1 MKRMTLLLLTLVSL
15 YSQFAFGAWV
25 VVKGEANIVNGNIPK
40 AREDA
45 IHQALTYATLNSG
58 ANFTS
63 TKQVKNGQLVED
75 SFSIQNQSE
84 AAKVELVNELIEDD
98 KLTVMIRVDIVSS
111 DANEMQC
118 DSQSLKAAILVPQS
132 LIKDRTQL
140 RYGNI
145 GFFEK
150 ALSQRIGDTITQSS
164 QTSFPHIHANERLD
178 IEQALVDI
186 RGYRLPSWL
195 SEITD
200 SQYVLLPEIIDIST
214 DPAESHML
222 GLWSSDPNRQFQI
235 RLSLY
240 HGISGEQIWS
250 ETYNSS
256 APWEFDRQETVPSNH
271 QRFWKSTYGKSID
284 KLLAQ
289 AIQDIDTSLS
299 CRPILGQVVAKQH
312 DRLIINLGRRHGIRV
327 GDSFQLILQQNFP
340 DRFDKMRAVAGKS
353 RATVKIDQVT
363 EDTATAVLIGQKAS
377 FNVQIN
383 DIAIKM

>member
-1 MKRMTLLLLTLVSL
+1 MKRISLLLLTLVSL
-15 YSQFAFGAWV
+15 YSQVALGAWV
-25 VVKGEANIVNGNIPK
+25 VVKGEANIINGNVPK

-75 SFSIQNQSE
+75 SFSIQNSSE
-84 AAKVELVNELIEDD
+84 AAKVELVNELIEGN
-98 KLTVMIRVDIVSS
+98 KLTVMVRVDVISS
-111 DANEMQC
+111 GANEMQC
-118 DSQSLKAAILVPQS
+118 DSQSLKAAILIPQS
-132 LIKDRTQL
+132 LIKDRAQL

-150 ALSQRIGDTITQSS
+150 ALSQRIGDTLTQNS

-178 IEQALVDI
+178 IDQALVDI

-222 GLWSSDPNRQFQI
+222 GLWSSDPQRQFQI

-240 HGISGEQIWS
+240 HGISGEKIWS
-250 ETYNSS
+250 ESYNSS

-271 QRFWKSTYGKSID
+271 QRFWKSTYGKTID
-284 KLLAQ
+284 KVLAQ
-289 AIQDIDTSLS
+289 AIEDIDTSLS

-312 DRLIINLGRRHGIRV
+312 DRLIINLGRRHGIHV

>member
-1 MKRMTLLLLTLVSL
+1 MKFVALLLLSCLSL
-15 YSQFAFGAWV
+15 YSHLAIGAWV
-25 VVKGEANIVNGNIPK
+25 VVKGESNIVDGNVTK

-45 IHQALTYATLNSG
+45 IHQALTYATLQSG
-58 ANFTS
+58 ASFSSSQTVS
-63 TKQVKNGQLVED
+63 NGQLTQD
-75 SFSIQNQSE
+75 SFSIAQQSQ
-84 AAKVELVNELIEDD
+84 AAKVELINELIEGD
-98 KLTVMIRVDIVSS
+98 KLTVMVRVDVIGASS
-111 DANEMQC
+111 HQAQC

-132 LIKDRTQL
+132 MINDRAQL

-150 ALSQRIGDTITQSS
+150 ALSVRIGDTLT
-164 QTSFPHIHANERLD
+164 QTSDSSFAHLHANERLD

-214 DPAESHML
+214 NPAESNML
-222 GLWSSDPNRQFQI
+222 GLWSSDPIRQFQL

-240 HGISGEQIWS
+240 HGISGEQVWS
-250 ETYNSS
+250 QDYTSS
-256 APWEFDRQETVPSNH
+256 APWEFERQETVPSN
-271 QRFWKSTYGKSID
+271 QNRFWNSAYGKNID
-284 KLLAQ
+284 KVLMQ
-289 AIQDIDTSLS
+289 ATQDIDASLS
-299 CRPILGQVVAKQH
+299 CRPILGQIVAKQH
-312 DRLIINLGRRHGIRV
+312 DRIIINLGRRHGIKV
-327 GDSFQLILQQNFP
+327 GDSFQLILQENLP

-363 EDTATAVLIGQKAS
+363 QDTATAILVGQNAAY
-377 FNVQIN
+377 NVQIN

>member
-1 MKRMTLLLLTLVSL
+1 MKRISLLLLTLVSL
-15 YSQFAFGAWV
+15 YSQLAFGAWV
-25 VVKGEANIVNGNIPK
+25 VVKGEANIVNGNVPK

-98 KLTVMIRVDIVSS
+98 KLTVMVRVDIISS
-111 DANEMQC
+111 GTNEMQC

-150 ALSQRIGDTITQSS
+150 ALSQRIGDALTQSS

-240 HGISGEQIWS
+240 HGISGEKIWS
-250 ETYNSS
+250 ESYNTS

-271 QRFWKSTYGKSID
+271 QRFWQSTYGKTID
-284 KLLAQ
+284 KVLAQ
-289 AIQDIDTSLS
+289 AIEDIDTSLS

-312 DRLIINLGRRHGIRV
+312 DRLIINLGRRHGIHV

-353 RATVKIDQVT
+353 RATVEIDQVT
-363 EDTATAVLIGQKAS
+363 EDTATAVLVGQKAS

>member
-15 YSQFAFGAWV
+15 YSQLAFGAWV
-25 VVKGEANIVNGNIPK
+25 VVKGEANIVIGNVQK

-45 IHQALTYATLNSG
+45 IHQALTYATLSSG
-58 ANFTS
+58 AHFTS
-63 TKQVKNGQLVED
+63 TKQVKNGLLVED
-75 SFSIQNQSE
+75 NFSIQDQSQ
-84 AAKVELVNELIEDD
+84 AAKVELINELIEDD
-98 KLTVMIRVDIVSS
+98 KLTVMIRVDVVGSGP
-111 DANEMQC
+111 NEMQC

-214 DPAESHML
+214 NPEESHVF
-222 GLWSSDPNRQFQI
+222 GLWSSDPIRQFQF

-250 ETYNSS
+250 ETYNTSS
-256 APWEFDRQETVPSNH
+256 PWEFERQETVPSNH
-271 QRFWKSTYGKSID
+271 QRFWTSTYGKNID
-284 KLLAQ
+284 KVLAQ
-289 AIQDIDTSLS
+289 AIEDIDTSLS
-299 CRPILGQVVAKQH
+299 CRPILGQIVARQH
-312 DRLIINLGRRHGIRV
+312 DRLIINLGRRHGIQV
-327 GDSFQLILQQNFP
+327 GDSFQLILQQNFS

-353 RATVKIDQVT
+353 RATIKIDQVT
-363 EDTATAVLIGQKAS
+363 EDTATGVLIDQEAT

>member
-1 MKRMTLLLLTLVSL
+1 MKYLAALFLFSIFL
-15 YSQFAFGAWV
+15 YPNISSAAWV
-25 VVKGEANIVNGNIPK
+25 VVKGEANIVNGNVPK

-58 ANFTS
+58 AKFTS

-75 SFSIQNQSE
+75 SFSIQNQSQ
-84 AAKVELVNELIEDD
+84 AAKVELVNELIEND
-98 KLTVMIRVDIVSS
+98 KLTVMIRVDVVSS
-111 DANEMQC
+111 DSNEMQC

-132 LIKDRTQL
+132 QIKDRAQL

-178 IEQALVDI
+178 IEQALIDI

-235 RLSLY
+235 RLALY
-240 HGISGEQIWS
+240 HGISGEKIWGES
-250 ETYNSS
+250 YNAS

-271 QRFWKSTYGKSID
+271 QRFWKSTYGKTID
-284 KLLAQ
+284 KVLAQ
-289 AIQDIDTSLS
+289 AIEDIDTSLS

-312 DRLIINLGRRHGIRV
+312 DRLIINLGRRHGIHV